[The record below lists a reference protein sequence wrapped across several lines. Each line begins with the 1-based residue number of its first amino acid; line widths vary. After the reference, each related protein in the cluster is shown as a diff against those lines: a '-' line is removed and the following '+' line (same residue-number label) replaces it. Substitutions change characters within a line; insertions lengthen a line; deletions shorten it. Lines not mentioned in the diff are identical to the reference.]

1 MMEVVVVKI
10 PGGSVRDE
18 RVLLHDV
25 GDDSSNVLTLH
36 VHRASYQLSTLV
48 LQCSVLLCLL

>member
-1 MMEVVVVKI
+1 MMVVVVVKI

-36 VHRASYQLSTLV
+36 VHRAAYQL
-48 LQCSVLLCLL
+48 